1 MVEEL
6 QSSDFQP
13 IAFELG
19 FGRNETLPPVQLK
32 VNGVQVSISGFVD
45 RVDGWEHN
53 GRLYVRVMDYKT
65 GHKSFDLTDVWH
77 GLNLQM
83 LLYLF
88 TLEEKGMPGVDRP
101 VVPAG
106 VLYLPAREEHFDR
119 KPHHG

>member
-53 GRLYVRVMDYKT
+53 GRLYVRVMDYISPDT
-65 GHKSFDLTDVWH
+65 NPLISPTCGT
-77 GLNLQM
+77 
-83 LLYLF
+83 
-88 TLEEKGMPGVDRP
+88 
-101 VVPAG
+101 A
-106 VLYLPAREEHFDR
+106 
-119 KPHHG
+119 